1 VPEPIVSKAALLRI
15 YDDARRSLDPLSAI
29 EHTAGVT
36 GLDLV
41 VVESTVQGREAQAQA
56 MELLG

>member
-1 VPEPIVSKAALLRI
+1 MNIIPRTQVLRI

-41 VVESTVQGREAQAQA
+41 AVTGVVEGREAMAQA